1 MKKMVSILLVLVL
14 CLSAASALADVIV
27 PSKKPVDD
35 YEVIVIPS
43 PAKTDSTK
51 TKVNITLD
59 PNDPN
64 AIALLEKM
72 IAVQKDGGSVD
83 DFFGAVILPDGTAS
97 SVSALFGTD
106 AVTVNELVGIK
117 VEGTVG
123 DKITLILDVP
133 SVYQPGD
140 KVYVLIGIL
149 VGEPGDVN
157 AVTWYA
163 FEATVT
169 EKNQVAIEL
178 TPELFKAMQDKES
191 VIAIVSVTK

>member
-27 PSKKPVDD
+27 PSKTPVDD
-35 YEVIVIPS
+35 YEVIVIPT
-43 PAKTDSTK
+43 KTDSTK
-51 TKVNITLD
+51 TEVKITLD

-64 AIALLEKM
+64 AVALLEKM

-117 VEGTVG
+117 VEGTVDG
-123 DKITLILDVP
+123 KITLILDVP

>member
-27 PSKKPVDD
+27 PSKTPVDD
-35 YEVIVIPS
+35 YEVIVIPT
-43 PAKTDSTK
+43 KTDSTK
-51 TKVNITLD
+51 TEVKITLD

-64 AIALLEKM
+64 AVALLEKM

>member
-27 PSKKPVDD
+27 PSKTPVDD

-43 PAKTDSTK
+43 PAKTEV
-51 TKVNITLD
+51 KVTLD

-64 AIALLEKM
+64 AVALLEKM

-117 VEGTVG
+117 VEGTVDG
-123 DKITLILDVP
+123 KITLILDVP